1 MQSMESESAL
11 PCFNE
16 KDSQAVALWL
26 GESGI
31 SVEICGVFEGEL

>member
-11 PCFNE
+11 PSFNE
-16 KDSQAVALWL
+16 KDPQAVAIWL